1 MRIPDKHY
9 FKIGEVAELAGVEP
23 YVIRYWESE
32 FRSLRPQKSRSNQRL
47 FRRKDVERI
56 LEIRRLLFE
65 EGYKIEGARR
75 RLEGREPPAGQASP
89 TNGEAADGPDS
100 DRAARGRRGEPSV
113 AALRQL
119 NSEARATVAAI
130 EKILDEDE
138 AL

>member
-32 FRSLRPQKSRSNQRL
+32 FRSLRPQKSRTNQRL

-56 LEIRRLLFE
+56 LEIRRLLYE

-75 RLEGREPPAGQASP
+75 RLEGRETTEGIEAVPA
-89 TNGEAADGPDS
+89 T
-100 DRAARGRRGEPSV
+100 RGRKEPSV

-119 NSEARATVAAI
+119 CQEAHSTIVAI
-130 EKILDEDE
+130 EKILDEDGDS
-138 AL
+138 

>member
-32 FRSLRPQKSRSNQRL
+32 FRSLRPQKSRTNQRL

-56 LEIRRLLFE
+56 LEIRRLLYE

-75 RLEGREPPAGQASP
+75 RLEGRDEETGDKPVSQKAERSI
-89 TNGEAADGPDS
+89 
-100 DRAARGRRGEPSV
+100 
-113 AALRQL
+113 AALRQMCT
-119 NSEARATVAAI
+119 EARATIATI
-130 EKILDEDE
+130 EQILDEDGE
-138 AL
+138 PS